1 MLDADRESDRRAE
14 NADLLTDFDWN
25 TGVGHACRQAGKRL
39 LSAEAHRKL
48 EDLQRVKKSGCCRL
62 AADNVELMSS
72 PSPDIVVRTNDRR
85 ANLCRDERG
94 NEPSQPY
101 GPVLHRPF

>member
-1 MLDADRESDRRAE
+1 
-14 NADLLTDFDWN
+14 
-25 TGVGHACRQAGKRL
+25 
-39 LSAEAHRKL
+39 
-48 EDLQRVKKSGCCRL
+48 LQRVQKSGCCRL

-72 PSPDIVVRTNDRR
+72 PSPDIIVRTNERR

-101 GPVLHRPF
+101 GPVLHRPLLILWAGIGELQKLLVIFRFAIYRRYDATKTETLKL